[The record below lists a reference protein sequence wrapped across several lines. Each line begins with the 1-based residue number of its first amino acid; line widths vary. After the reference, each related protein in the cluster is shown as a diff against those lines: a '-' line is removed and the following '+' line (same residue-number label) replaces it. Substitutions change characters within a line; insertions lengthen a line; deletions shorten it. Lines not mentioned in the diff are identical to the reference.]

1 MTDNTI
7 ELLTAKL
14 NELETNYTNLIQ
26 VLVSNNID
34 FDLPSS
40 STKPKKKKD
49 KTTDKTTKTTIT
61 TDKPKKNP
69 SGYIIFSKENR
80 DKAKQTLSHEQ
91 PDFKNSDVMVMLGK
105 MWKQLDPDTQ
115 ALYNDK
121 AKNI

>member
-1 MTDNTI
+1 MSI
-7 ELLTAKL
+7 ELLTAKI
-14 NELETNYTNLIQ
+14 NELEANYTNLLQ

-49 KTTDKTTKTTIT
+49 KTTTTTTTTTT

-80 DKAKQTLSHEQ
+80 DQAKSILQQEQ
-91 PDFKNSDVMVMLGK
+91 PDYKSSDVMVMLGK
-105 MWKQLDPDTQ
+105 MWKQLDPEKQ
-115 ALYNDK
+115 ALYNEK
-121 AKNI
+121 AKNN